1 MNILVSEYESMM
13 VLFYV
18 DKSQA
23 SLTKCD
29 SLDGSKLAQKDF
41 PQPNL
46 GTCQSRSGALLTNV
60 RFKIDTDI
68 ILPIDL
74 VAGVPLR
81 IYLLLQT

>member
-29 SLDGSKLAQKDF
+29 SVDGSKLAQKDF

-68 ILPIDL
+68 ALTIGLISR
-74 VAGVPLR
+74 VSFEMH
-81 IYLLLQT
+81 LLLQT